1 MHIFPLTCKVINLLL
16 YYETKVV
23 VVNQVVL
30 FKGATS
36 RYFPSF
42 YRLKLVFGSTEF
54 LNDVLVLLF
63 KTIFWHSNCFPSTVA
78 TGGKDGHG
86 LKLEFKCYAY
96 KNHRKNYYSYCSLMK
111 VV

>member
-1 MHIFPLTCKVINLLL
+1 M
-16 YYETKVV
+16 V

-30 FKGATS
+30 FGATS

-63 KTIFWHSNCFPSTVA
+63 KTIF
-78 TGGKDGHG
+78 
-86 LKLEFKCYAY
+86 
-96 KNHRKNYYSYCSLMK
+96 
-111 VV
+111 

>member
-1 MHIFPLTCKVINLLL
+1 M
-16 YYETKVV
+16 V

-63 KTIFWHSNCFPSTVA
+63 KTILIFDIQTV
-78 TGGKDGHG
+78 
-86 LKLEFKCYAY
+86 F
-96 KNHRKNYYSYCSLMK
+96 HRLLQQMARMDMD
-111 VV
+111 

>member
-1 MHIFPLTCKVINLLL
+1 M
-16 YYETKVV
+16 V

-42 YRLKLVFGSTEF
+42 YRLKLVFGSTDF

-63 KTIFWHSNCFPSTVA
+63 KTIF
-78 TGGKDGHG
+78 
-86 LKLEFKCYAY
+86 
-96 KNHRKNYYSYCSLMK
+96 
-111 VV
+111 

>member
-1 MHIFPLTCKVINLLL
+1 M
-16 YYETKVV
+16 V

-78 TGGKDGHG
+78 TGGNYERG

-96 KNHRKNYYSYCSLMK
+96 KNHRRNYYS
-111 VV
+111 

>member
-1 MHIFPLTCKVINLLL
+1 M
-16 YYETKVV
+16 V

-63 KTIFWHSNCFPSTVA
+63 KTILIFDIQTVFHQLLQQMA
-78 TGGKDGHG
+78 RMD
-86 LKLEFKCYAY
+86 
-96 KNHRKNYYSYCSLMK
+96 MD
-111 VV
+111 